1 MAEGNWALLNLI
13 AGILTVLGSLV
24 MLVRHIGRK
33 RDEETDQSGKTTET
47 KTNKKGIARLLSLIP
62 AIAAVVTF
70 LLTEDMSLPR
80 VMTDKWTLLMVVYL
94 VVNVILAVIAHK
106 TKDEENKQNGQNA

>member
-1 MAEGNWALLNLI
+1 MAEGNWALVNLI
-13 AGILTVLGSLV
+13 AGILTALGSLV

-33 RDEETDQSGKTTET
+33 REEDEGRNGQTTET

-80 VMTDKWTLLMVVYL
+80 VMTDKWTLLMVVSL
-94 VVNVILAVIAHK
+94 VVNIILAIIAHK
-106 TKDEENKQNGQNA
+106 TKDEDSTQNGQNA